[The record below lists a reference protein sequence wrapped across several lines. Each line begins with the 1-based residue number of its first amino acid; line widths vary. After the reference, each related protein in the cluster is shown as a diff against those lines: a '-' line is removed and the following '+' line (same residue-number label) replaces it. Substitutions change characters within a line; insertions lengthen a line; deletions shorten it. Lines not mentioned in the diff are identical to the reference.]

1 MLCRRSF
8 RISETKRTCL
18 TGRNEELAVVGERD
32 SCELVVCIVRVA
44 GMLIYSVVYL
54 VVYEI
59 RR

>member
-1 MLCRRSF
+1 MASYP
-8 RISETKRTCL
+8 ERTYL

-44 GMLIYSVVYL
+44 GMLMYL

-59 RR
+59 RP